1 MKKTKVCMIC
11 KKPFIPDPRVGDRQK
26 VCKNLHC
33 QRQRKKLA
41 QKQWLLKNPDYFK
54 RRYPQL
60 KEQILNY
67 QKSHSQQADKKAIT
81 IQDEL
86 IGYNNKLLRVL
97 NKARTIQDELT
108 LKISLTKQPFLQP
121 SAYYTRRVNF
131 H

>member
-1 MKKTKVCMIC
+1 MKKTKVCMVC
-11 KKPFIPDPRVGDRQK
+11 KKSFIPDPRVGDRQK

-86 IGYNNKLLRVL
+86 IGYNNKLLRIL

-108 LKISLTKQPFLQP
+108 LKILLTKQPFLQP
-121 SAYYTRRVNF
+121 SAYYTRQVNF
-131 H
+131 Q

>member
-1 MKKTKVCMIC
+1 MKTKVCMIC
-11 KKPFIPDPRVGDRQK
+11 KKSFIPDPRVGDRQK

-67 QKSHSQQADKKAIT
+67 QKRHSQQAGEKAVT
-81 IQDEL
+81 IQNEL
-86 IGYNNKLLRVL
+86 SGYNNKLLRML
-97 NKARTIQDELT
+97 NKAMTIQDELT
-108 LKISLTKQPFLQP
+108 LKISLTKQPLFTAISLIYKT
-121 SAYYTRRVNF
+121 S
-131 H
+131 